1 MNIRKLMCALLAALL
16 CMTLLCTAMAEAITE
31 VVIDAEIPTE
41 AVLEADGL
49 ELDGDLDAAVEALPC
64 PDLDLD
70 VDLALDDSLTGME
83 STAVELETASQA
95 NDGETGETVPLT
107 VTYYG
112 PRLTKPY
119 DCTNKIY
126 KVNESGT
133 TVYAITPPDA
143 DDFTLEPASGY
154 NWVDGHDDVR
164 INVLSLK
171 LNPDGSSRD
180 FAGSDV
186 GKYTLNFT
194 FGLSGADAAYYAC
207 QTVRIPARIL
217 PREVVITPRPNMGKT
232 FNDEPFRD
240 PVFKQGT
247 LLFKNITDPDSPYYV
262 DVSGVPGYGVP
273 VFTDSDRE
281 VLKLLAT
288 EAVLKSRPMFPGWLS
303 REAGED
309 VGTYR
314 ITIGD
319 MDFGDNFTVT
329 LGEEYFTITPRSLDD
344 AAITADPI
352 PDQAYTGKY
361 LKPVPNLEYDGET
374 MIAGKDFTL
383 AYSNNKKP
391 GEATVTVTGKGNY
404 TGRLKLSFNIVQK
417 GAAISRLTAGR
428 NRVTVSWKKI
438 SGVTGYQIAYSRYAS
453 FSGQVKKSVKGASK
467 TALVVKGLR
476 ARTTYYFR
484 IRTYKTSG
492 GRTTYS
498 AWSAAKKVT
507 VK

>member
-1 MNIRKLMCALLAALL
+1 MNTRKLLRALLAALL
-16 CMTLLCTAMAEAITE
+16 CLAMLCPAMAEAITE

-41 AVLEADGL
+41 AALEADGL
-49 ELDGDLDAAVEALPC
+49 ELDGDLDTAVEALPD

-70 VDLALDDSLTGME
+70 VDLALDDNLTGME
-83 STAVELETASQA
+83 STVVELESASQA
-95 NDGETGETVPLT
+95 NDDETGDTVPLT
-107 VTYYG
+107 VTYNG

-133 TVYAITPPDA
+133 TVYAITPPNA
-143 DDFTLEPASGY
+143 ADFTLEPAAGY
-154 NWVDGHDDVR
+154 SWVEGHGDVR

-180 FAGSDV
+180 FASADV

-207 QTVRIPARIL
+207 QTVRIPAKIL

-232 FNDEPFRD
+232 FNDEAFKD

-247 LLFKNITDPDSPYYV
+247 LLFKNITDPSSPYYV

-273 VFTDSDRE
+273 VFTDDDRE
-281 VLKLLAT
+281 LLKLLAT
-288 EAVLKSRPMFPGWLS
+288 EAVLKERPMFPGWLS
-303 REAGED
+303 REEGED
-309 VGTYR
+309 VGRYR

-344 AAITADPI
+344 SAITADPI

-361 LKPVPNLEYDGET
+361 LKPVPNLDYDGET
-374 MIAGKDFTL
+374 LIKGKDFTL
-383 AYSNNKKP
+383 AYSDNKKP

-404 TGRLKLSFNIVQK
+404 TGRIVLHFNIVKK
-417 GAAISRLTAGR
+417 GAAISKLTAGK
-428 NRVTVSWKKI
+428 NQVTVSWKKV
-438 SGVTGYQIAYSRYAS
+438 SGVTGYQIAYSTKAS

-476 ARTTYYFR
+476 SRTTYYFR

-492 GRTTYS
+492 GKTTYS
-498 AWSAAKKVT
+498 SWSSAKKVT